1 MFIILHS
8 LGDLAFDF
16 RKQLQACIRTHLL
29 ACTLKRFLCF
39 RCFSFKELSFYFIQI
54 KRSRSQTFLL
64 TWFFLFC
71 FVSCQIADVMA
82 FCVNAEKVQWS
93 KTKEQSTRIFEIYTD
108 YLGLG
113 KGLVLKIN
121 TKVFLEKVCGKTQ
134 FSKVILITPFIGMN
148 FNEEVIPMIFR
159 DFE

>member
-1 MFIILHS
+1 MPS

-71 FVSCQIADVMA
+71 FVSCQIADLMA
-82 FCVNAEKVQWS
+82 FCVNPEKVQWS
-93 KTKEQSTRIFEIYTD
+93 KTKEQSTRMFEIYTD

-113 KGLVLKIN
+113 KSLVLKIN
-121 TKVFLEKVCGKTQ
+121 IKVFLEKVCGNTH
-134 FSKVILITPFIGMN
+134 FSKVTLVTPLTGMN
-148 FNEEVIPMIFR
+148 FNEEVIPVIFR